1 MRSQIEKG
9 HQAFIICPLVEES
22 EKIEAKAAVEE
33 HRRLQE
39 EVFPDLQLGLLHGRM
54 KGEEKEAVMA
64 QFHQGELDILVSTS
78 VVEVGID
85 VSNATVML
93 VEGAERFGLAQLHQ
107 FRGRVGRSEH
117 RSYCMLVAD
126 SPSFEGE
133 QRLMAIESTQDGF
146 ALAEKDLELRGPGE
160 FFGTRQSGLP
170 DLKLAK
176 LSDVRIL
183 EQARTEALALFQDDP
198 DLSKPEHRLLARKVD
213 EFWKGEGD
221 LS

>member
-1 MRSQIEKG
+1 
-9 HQAFIICPLVEES
+9 
-22 EKIEAKAAVEE
+22 
-33 HRRLQE
+33 
-39 EVFPDLQLGLLHGRM
+39 
-54 KGEEKEAVMA
+54 
-64 QFHQGELDILVSTS
+64 
-78 VVEVGID
+78 
-85 VSNATVML
+85 ML

-117 RSYCMLVAD
+117 LSYCLLVAD

-133 QRLMAIESTQDGF
+133 QRLRAIEGTQDGF

-183 EQARTEALALFQDDP
+183 EQARTEALALFRDDP
-198 DLSKPEHRLLARKVD
+198 DSSRPEHRLLARKVD